1 MKTKRTFKLF
11 GAGLLLTMIAQSNV
25 AVAGYDGRLLGG
37 WNLTDFVMISPEGK
51 ETTFCKDM
59 SGIILY
65 EKSGHMSVSIN
76 CGVQSEKVPADDYG
90 NQLFYAGT
98 FTVSGDEVS
107 HKITN
112 TSAPSL
118 MGKVLVRK
126 VSKLNDRVLVLTGKF
141 GTKGESLRIAWK
153 KEVEEKK
160 ADAPV
165 AYLTRLKLKEGK
177 EKEFLKEVK
186 TIIEFSRSEP
196 GNIAWFVQQSKKDP
210 TEIVF
215 YTRWIN
221 QGAIDYHL
229 SAEPLVKYIQRSAKL
244 LAQPAELTS
253 YNPLDI

>member
-1 MKTKRTFKLF
+1 
-11 GAGLLLTMIAQSNV
+11 
-25 AVAGYDGRLLGG
+25 
-37 WNLTDFVMISPEGK
+37 
-51 ETTFCKDM
+51 
-59 SGIILY
+59 
-65 EKSGHMSVSIN
+65 
-76 CGVQSEKVPADDYG
+76 
-90 NQLFYAGT
+90 
-98 FTVSGDEVS
+98 
-107 HKITN
+107 
-112 TSAPSL
+112 